1 MAQYQITVNSELLH
15 HLFLNNT
22 KDSGMAE
29 LLESILNQILKAQAT
44 EQLEAEYY
52 ERTDTRKGYR
62 NGTYPHTLS
71 TRVGSLILRIPR
83 IWNGAFS
90 TDLFA
95 RFQRSEQAF
104 ILAMME
110 MVVNGVSTR
119 KVEHITR
126 ELCGE
131 EFSKSTVSELTKGL
145 DPLITAW
152 NNRPLSESEYPFL
165 IVDALV
171 IKIREDHRVRS
182 RSALLAIGINQHGYR
197 EVLGLQI
204 GDSESEKSWSDFFL
218 WLKGRGLNGVDLIT
232 SDDHQG
238 LENAIQTQLQGA
250 TWQRCQTHFMKN
262 IVDAMPKALQEEIH
276 SRVRG
281 IFEAANLETARFL
294 LNQTLDEYGVKA
306 PKAMD
311 VLEQGF
317 DDATAV
323 LSLPEKY
330 RTKLRTTNSIERLN
344 QEIRRR
350 ERVIRIFPNRESSLR
365 LIGAFLLEYDEK
377 WSGKKYLDMTDYFEW
392 KQTGGQLKTLETMVT
407 KISLNRD
414 ESLSLS

>member
-1 MAQYQITVNSELLH
+1 M
-15 HLFLNNT
+15 
-22 KDSGMAE
+22 
-29 LLESILNQILKAQAT
+29 
-44 EQLEAEYY
+44 
-52 ERTDTRKGYR
+52 
-62 NGTYPHTLS
+62 
-71 TRVGSLILRIPR
+71 RIPR
-83 IWNGAFS
+83 IRNGAFS

-171 IKIREDHRVRS
+171 IKIREDHRIRS
-182 RSALLAIGINQHGYR
+182 CSALLAIGINQHGYR

-204 GDSESEKSWSDFFL
+204 GDSESEKSWSDFFI
-218 WLKGRGLNGVDLIT
+218 WLKARGLQGVDLVT

-262 IVDAMPKALQEEIH
+262 ILDATPKALQAEIH

-281 IFEAANLETARFL
+281 IF
-294 LNQTLDEYGVKA
+294 
-306 PKAMD
+306 
-311 VLEQGF
+311 
-317 DDATAV
+317 
-323 LSLPEKY
+323 
-330 RTKLRTTNSIERLN
+330 
-344 QEIRRR
+344 
-350 ERVIRIFPNRESSLR
+350 VI
-365 LIGAFLLEYDEK
+365 
-377 WSGKKYLDMTDYFEW
+377 T
-392 KQTGGQLKTLETMVT
+392 
-407 KISLNRD
+407 
-414 ESLSLS
+414 

>member
-15 HLFLNNT
+15 HLFLNNI

-29 LLESILNQILKAQAT
+29 LLESVLNQILKAQAT
-44 EQLEAEYY
+44 EQVNAEYY
-52 ERTDTRKGYR
+52 ERTDDRKGYR

-83 IWNGAFS
+83 IRNGAFS

-131 EFSKSTVSELTKGL
+131 EFSKSTVSELCKGL
-145 DPLITAW
+145 DPLIVSW
-152 NNRPLSESEYPFL
+152 NNRPLSETEYPFL

-182 RSALLAIGINQHGYR
+182 CSALLAIGINQHGYR

-204 GDSESEKSWSDFFL
+204 GDSESEKSWSDFFI
-218 WLKGRGLNGVDLIT
+218 WLKARGLQGVDLVT

-262 IVDAMPKALQEEIH
+262 ILDATPKALQAEIH

-281 IFEAANLETARFL
+281 IFESADLPTARL
-294 LNQTLDEYGVKA
+294 LCNQTLDEYSKKA

-311 VLEQGF
+311 VLENGF

-330 RTKLRTTNSIERLN
+330 RLKLRTTNSMERLN
-344 QEIRRR
+344 EEIRRR

-365 LIGAFLLEYDEK
+365 LIGALLIEYDEK
-377 WSGKKYLDMTDYFEW
+377 WSGKKYLEMTEYYEW
-392 KQTGGQLKTLETMVT
+392 KKTGSQLKTLETMVT
-407 KISLNRD
+407 KIPLNRD
-414 ESLSLS
+414 ESLSFS

>member
-15 HLFLNNT
+15 HLFLNNI

-29 LLESILNQILKAQAT
+29 LLESVLNQILKAQAT
-44 EQLEAEYY
+44 EQVNAEYY
-52 ERTDTRKGYR
+52 ERTDDRKGYR

-83 IWNGAFS
+83 IRNGAFS

-131 EFSKSTVSELTKGL
+131 EFSKSTVSELCKGL
-145 DPLITAW
+145 DPLIVSW
-152 NNRPLSESEYPFL
+152 NNRPLSETEYPFL

-182 RSALLAIGINQHGYR
+182 CSALLAIGINQHGYR

-204 GDSESEKSWSDFFL
+204 GDSESEKSWSDFFI
-218 WLKGRGLNGVDLIT
+218 WLKARGLQGVDLVT

-262 IVDAMPKALQEEIH
+262 ILDATPKALQAEIH

-281 IFEAANLETARFL
+281 IFESADLPTARL
-294 LNQTLDEYGVKA
+294 LCNQTLDEYSKKA

-311 VLEQGF
+311 VLENGF

-330 RTKLRTTNSIERLN
+330 RLKLRTTNSIERLN
-344 QEIRRR
+344 EEIRRR

-365 LIGAFLLEYDEK
+365 LIGALLIEYDEK
-377 WSGKKYLDMTDYFEW
+377 WSGKKYLEMTEYYEW
-392 KQTGGQLKTLETMVT
+392 KKTGSQLKTLETMVT
-407 KISLNRD
+407 KIPLNRD
-414 ESLSLS
+414 ESLSFS

>member
-83 IWNGAFS
+83 IRNGAFS

-238 LENAIQTQLQGA
+238 LENVIQTQLQGA

-281 IFEAANLETARFL
+281 IFEAANLATARFL

>member
-83 IWNGAFS
+83 IRNGAFS